1 MGCGGLTFQENGCE
15 IGQFSDVKMV
25 CYLIKSGRSREMRVM
40 GKKGCAEETDCEA
53 SPSSVGG
60 IITTEDTA
68 CGFFEEA
75 VVSGVRPAG
84 VMIISVT
91 SGSRRTSSSR
101 AEYRDSRLA
110 TSCVTRMS
118 YRQS

>member
-1 MGCGGLTFQENGCE
+1 
-15 IGQFSDVKMV
+15 MV
-25 CYLIKSGRSREMRVM
+25 CYLIKSERSRERRVRE
-40 GKKGCAEETDCEA
+40 KKGCAEETDCEA

-75 VVSGVRPAG
+75 VVSGVG
-84 VMIISVT
+84 SVGMMIISVT

-101 AEYRDSRLA
+101 AEYRDSRLT
-110 TSCVTRMS
+110 TSCVMRMS